1 MAGFTLDELV
11 SKFRT
16 EMDDVVQPYLW
27 TDDEIID
34 FLDEAQTEF
43 AMHTEIFKER
53 SATVAVTAD
62 YPYVTLP
69 EGLIRVRRATL
80 ETNRSTPLTI
90 RNFNEMDLL
99 MSSDDYGRVIS
110 NWETEEGIPAFLVL
124 DDTSGEGRLAPIP
137 VGTEVPITLIT
148 QSNPAIVSST
158 GHGLA
163 TGDTVIIRD
172 VVGMTEV
179 NDLEFTVTVSS
190 ENLFTLDGINSSAY
204 TAYVSSGVFIKQNI
218 DTIELSYSRLP
229 LKPLTATSQTTELTD
244 RRHQRSLLVFA
255 KARAYNKH
263 DSDIY
268 DPKMSQGLLQQFMAE
283 LEKFR
288 IENTKLTRKPGVVR
302 YGGY

>member
-53 SATVAVTAD
+53 GVAITVTAAN
-62 YPYVTLP
+62 PYVTLP

-80 ETNRSTPLTI
+80 ATNRDTPLGL
-90 RNFNEMDLL
+90 RNFNEMDTL

-110 NWETEEGIPAFLVL
+110 NWESETGIPAFLVL
-124 DDTSGEGRLAPIP
+124 DDTQGEGRLAPIP
-137 VGTEVPITLIT
+137 DADDSL
-148 QSNPAIVSST
+148 
-158 GHGLA
+158 
-163 TGDTVIIRD
+163 
-172 VVGMTEV
+172 
-179 NDLEFTVTVSS
+179 
-190 ENLFTLDGINSSAY
+190 
-204 TAYVSSGVFIKQNI
+204 
-218 DTIELSYSRLP
+218 ELSYSRLP

-255 KARAYNKH
+255 RARAYNKH
-263 DSDIY
+263 DSDMY
-268 DPKMSQGLLQQFMAE
+268 DPRMSQGLLQQFMTE
-283 LEKFR
+283 IERFR